1 MKIVISEF
9 KDSADTVHS
18 CLHACDIGKDFFV
31 NNFFFFLLQFYGF
44 SNSSRE
50 KGEEQFFK
58 TMLYII

>member
-31 NNFFFFLLQFYGF
+31 NNFFFCNSMAFGIVLEKRERNNFLKLCY
-44 SNSSRE
+44 
-50 KGEEQFFK
+50 
-58 TMLYII
+58 T